1 MNHPKGFI
9 VDDKGNIYVAYAI
22 NMAIRKIS
30 NTRLGALANY
40 FYHCMF
46 SSHIYANDILL
57 VLIFCYFYYF
67 VPYICMN
74 KNFCISVMV

>member
-1 MNHPKGFI
+1 MNHPKGST

-46 SSHIYANDILL
+46 SSP
-57 VLIFCYFYYF
+57 FYF
-67 VPYICMN
+67 VLPIYMLTVSCLY
-74 KNFCISVMV
+74 